1 MRIRQIR
8 RILPLTAILLISF
21 AGIRPAGVP
30 SVHAQGTPILYVAA
44 ASDLRFALSEIVEAF
59 ELRHSARIVTTF
71 GSSGQ
76 LAAQIEQGAPFD
88 VFFSAN
94 EAFVSALAGKGHMD
108 PTSTLVYAIGRIV
121 VWVRRESPVNVRT
134 GLHALVDPRIRFVAI
149 ANPQH
154 APYGAAAIEALRRSG
169 LSARVHGKLVLG
181 ENISQALQFA
191 QTGNADAAIVA
202 LSLAVAP
209 PVQSTGRFILIPASL
224 HDPIRQGAGIVARTA
239 HPQLARALLAA
250 MVSNEGQNTLR
261 RYGFAIPRAP

>member
-1 MRIRQIR
+1 M
-8 RILPLTAILLISF
+8 A
-21 AGIRPAGVP
+21 V
-30 SVHAQGTPILYVAA
+30 
-44 ASDLRFALSEIVEAF
+44 ASDLRFALTEVVGAF
-59 ELRHSARIVTTF
+59 ELRHSVRVVTTF

-94 EAFVSALAGKGHMD
+94 EAFVSALAGKGHVD
-108 PTSTLVYAIGRIV
+108 PTSTVVYAIGRIV
-121 VWVRRESPVNVRT
+121 VWVRRESPVDVRT
-134 GLHALVDPRIRFVAI
+134 GLRALVEPRIRFVAI

-154 APYGAAAIEALRRSG
+154 APYGVAAVEALRRSG
-169 LSARVHGKLVLG
+169 LYERVRGKLVLG
-181 ENISQALQFA
+181 ENISQTLQFA

-209 PVQSTGRFILIPASL
+209 PVHPTGRFILIPATL
-224 HDPIRQGAGIVARTA
+224 HDPIRQAAGIVARTD

-261 RYGFAIPRAP
+261 RYGFAIPRVP

>member
-1 MRIRQIR
+1 MRTRHVLLLI
-8 RILPLTAILLISF
+8 AILLFSPG
-21 AGIRPAGVP
+21 AVAPAYIQ
-30 SVHAQGTPILYVAA
+30 AQGTPVLYVAA
-44 ASDLRFALSEIVEAF
+44 ASDLRFALTEITGTVEQT
-59 ELRHSARIVTTF
+59 HSVRVIITF

-94 EAFVSALAGKGHMD
+94 EAFVSALAGKGYLD
-108 PTSTLVYAIGRIV
+108 PTSAVVYAIGRIV
-121 VWVRRESPVNVRT
+121 VWVRRDSPVNVRT

-154 APYGAAAIEALRRSG
+154 APYGMAAVDALRRTG
-169 LSARVHGKLVLG
+169 LYERVRGKLVLG
-181 ENISQALQFA
+181 ENISQTLQFA

-209 PVQSTGRFILIPASL
+209 PVHPTGRFILIPASL

-250 MVSNEGQNTLR
+250 VVSDEGQNTLR

>member
-1 MRIRQIR
+1 MRIRH
-8 RILPLTAILLISF
+8 ILLLTAILLFSF
-21 AGIRPAGVP
+21 GSAPSARIR
-30 SVHAQGTPILYVAA
+30 AQGTPVLYVAA
-44 ASDLRFALSEIVEAF
+44 ASDLRFALTEIAEEF
-59 ELRHSARIVTTF
+59 EQQHSVRVVITF

-94 EAFVSALAGKGHMD
+94 EDFVSALAAKGHVD
-108 PTSTLVYAIGRIV
+108 PASAVVYAIGRIV
-121 VWVRRESPVNVRT
+121 VWVRRESPVDVRT
-134 GLHALVDPRIRFVAI
+134 GLRALVDRRIRFVAI

-154 APYGAAAIEALRRSG
+154 APYGVAAVEALRRSG
-169 LSARVHGKLVLG
+169 LYARVRGKLVLG
-181 ENISQALQFA
+181 ENISQTLQFA

-209 PVQSTGRFILIPASL
+209 PVHSTGRFILIPATL

-250 MVSNEGQNTLR
+250 MVSDGGQNTLR